1 MGGSVGAAEGLSV
14 PSVGAS
20 VGKYVG
26 AYVGEYVGG
35 SVGAAEGLSVPSVG
49 ASVGKDVGSKLG
61 CRVGYIVVSVGGV
74 VGSGDGLPVQFVP
87 MALLK
92 ITGVLIS
99 WFSSVGK
106 SPQRLLLERKMLLS
120 NFVNIPSCWG
130 RTIKR
135 IMYKQNKCILVSVY
149 NQSTLW

>member
-1 MGGSVGAAEGLSV
+1 MQLSARVRVGAAEGLSVPSVGASVGKYVGGSVGAAEGLSV

-26 AYVGEYVGG
+26 
-35 SVGAAEGLSVPSVG
+35 
-49 ASVGKDVGSKLG
+49 SKLG
-61 CRVGYIVVSVGGV
+61 CRVGDIVGS

-135 IMYKQNKCILVSVY
+135 IMYKQNKCILVSVH